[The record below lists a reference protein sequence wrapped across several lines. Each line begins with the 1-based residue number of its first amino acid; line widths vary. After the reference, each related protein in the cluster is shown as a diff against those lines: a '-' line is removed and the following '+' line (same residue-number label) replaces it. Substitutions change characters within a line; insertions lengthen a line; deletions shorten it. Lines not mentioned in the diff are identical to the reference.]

1 MGNRH
6 LSAEPAI
13 LSADLLKRV
22 VELCHER
29 KAEEVVSLDVR
40 GLVEYMDDMVVAT
53 GRSPR
58 QNRAIAEHVMTQLK
72 REHRILPLSK
82 AGMDGGS
89 WICVDLVDV
98 VLHVFEPE
106 TRAHYDL
113 ELLWAD
119 AVKTEYE
126 TPVREAADDDGAS
139 EDAVLEDVVLE
150 DVVLEDAALEDDVT
164 SIEARMIEESQGD
177 EA

>member
-1 MGNRH
+1 MSSRTVPDDRE
-6 LSAEPAI
+6 LTSSE
-13 LSADLLKRV
+13 LLQRV

-29 KAEEVVSLDVR
+29 KAEDVVVLDVR
-40 GLVEYMDDMVVAT
+40 ELVEYMDSMVVCT

-72 REHRILPLSK
+72 REHRVLPLSK
-82 AGMDGGS
+82 AGNDAGA
-89 WICVDLVDV
+89 WICVDFVDV

-106 TRAHYDL
+106 ARGHYDL

-119 AVKTEYE
+119 AGRTEHAA
-126 TPVREAADDDGAS
+126 PVEEEAP
-139 EDAVLEDVVLE
+139 V
-150 DVVLEDAALEDDVT
+150 
-164 SIEARMIEESQGD
+164 D